1 MALMLHLTSM
11 CQRLPLRILQVRA
24 PLLPH
29 RLNEVEHTDLKL
41 SKTVARAKT
50 SSPAA
55 DVHTWVRSWAAEDNG
70 QTARRTAWTAG
81 QLVSLVRNTD
91 TPLEPFALTYAAL
104 ALVCYCRTA
113 HHGPGAPHPTV
124 ALDRLVDRADA
135 SVAQWIATGEGDA
148 TLEDVG
154 SLTDP
159 AAPEKLLRVCGERL
173 LSLNVWR
180 VGELLGRTLILL
192 ADESGGDEVCVKEEA

>member
-1 MALMLHLTSM
+1 MHA
-11 CQRLPLRILQVRA
+11 
-24 PLLPH
+24 
-29 RLNEVEHTDLKL
+29 
-41 SKTVARAKT
+41 
-50 SSPAA
+50 
-55 DVHTWVRSWAAEDNG
+55 WVRSWAHEDGG
-70 QTARRTAWTAG
+70 QTARRTAWNAG

-113 HHGPGAPHPTV
+113 THSSAGASAHAPL

-135 SVAQWIATGEGDA
+135 ELGRWIATGEGDA

-154 SLTDP
+154 SLAVP
-159 AAPEKLLRVCGERL
+159 GAPEKLLRVCGERL
-173 LSLNVWR
+173 LGLRVWQ

-192 ADESGGDEVCVKEEA
+192 ADESGGDVVGIKEDA